1 VPRVFTR
8 WERQDDGMSVERVL
22 ALGDVIKHAREE
34 QGIALRELARRSGV
48 SAGQISRIEAGE
60 VERPSRA
67 TLTSLATALGR
78 SPVPLLYL
86 AGHVD
91 DEELRQYLRRFESA
105 VEDRVGF
112 VDEMEAFDEQDD
124 AGQAH
129 IMWDLTANLRGLVQ
143 DLDPEAAPFAQDLEE
158 VAATWP
164 SLTDERRRL
173 VRAFIADQAVLS
185 QLDRMPSPP
194 GRYQVSIELL
204 ERSSDA

>member
-1 VPRVFTR
+1 MSRVFTR
-8 WERQDDGMSVERVL
+8 WERQDDGMSLEREL
-22 ALGDVIKHAREE
+22 ALGHVIKDGREE

-48 SAGQISRIEAGE
+48 SAGQISRIESGE

-67 TLTSLATALGR
+67 TLTSLATGLGR

-86 AGHVD
+86 AGHLDD
-91 DEELRQYLRRFESA
+91 DELRHHLRRFEGA
-105 VEDRVGF
+105 VDRVGF
-112 VDEMEAFDEQDD
+112 VDAMEGFDEQDE
-124 AGQAH
+124 AGQAR

-204 ERSSDA
+204 DRNSDA